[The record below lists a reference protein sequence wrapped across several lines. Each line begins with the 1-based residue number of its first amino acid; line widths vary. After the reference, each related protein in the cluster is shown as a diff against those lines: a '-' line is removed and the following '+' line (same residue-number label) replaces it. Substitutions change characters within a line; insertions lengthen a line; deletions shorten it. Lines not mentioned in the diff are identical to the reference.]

1 MRNSGANTSRPLRPR
16 AARLAPDNPSS
27 ENTVIGTLHAAVSS
41 ASQAILRSDTA
52 LASHWKNICAAFIA
66 SGITT
71 PFADWLTQVFGNQHN
86 LLTLVRAAFATQ
98 WRHIEESCSREE
110 VGRRRSAANR
120 LGLDEVW
127 LLYLWFGASVQSQR
141 CWKELPPGSAISAR
155 QLFVELRRIREQ
167 QPRGKHYLEKSFGPR
182 EFEIACG
189 ALTARGTNQQPDT
202 RGEQGKSDVPQ
213 QGQVQEQRPVEK
225 PQQVEKSQQVEKP
238 QQVEK
243 SQQVEKP
250 QQVEKHAQAEEYRR
264 VTELYRLVYERR
276 QVEEQQ
282 RVKEQRLKERADE
295 QKKQQVDKQKEQQ
308 AGEQETS
315 KTGRR
320 QSQLQHDDSGFFD
333 GTSDNES
340 DKQQPEDDSELS
352 GDTDTVDMGTRASS
366 AAAKGKTSPNE
377 PSTIEPDPK
386 SQDIIKRISAAR
398 SKLDAAQDDC
408 AAKKSEWEEVA
419 QSETSAML
427 TYKKD
432 IDARVSS
439 IMRGDVQDF
448 DREEES
454 GEDDEDEDAR
464 GLGELE
470 QDLKAAA
477 SRKRKASRQIESLT
491 AKSQRLHESKETML
505 AQFESALEGHLER
518 IKQEEETIVGPGEDR

>member
-1 MRNSGANTSRPLRPR
+1 MELPAVTH
-16 AARLAPDNPSS
+16 NPSS

-243 SQQVEKP
+243 
-250 QQVEKHAQAEEYRR
+250 HAQAEEYRR
-264 VTELYRLVYERR
+264 VTELYRLV
-276 QVEEQQ
+276 
-282 RVKEQRLKERADE
+282 
-295 QKKQQVDKQKEQQ
+295 
-308 AGEQETS
+308 
-315 KTGRR
+315 
-320 QSQLQHDDSGFFD
+320 
-333 GTSDNES
+333 
-340 DKQQPEDDSELS
+340 DKQQHGDDSELS

-366 AAAKGKTSPNE
+366 AAAKGTTSPQE

-386 SQDIIKRISAAR
+386 SRDIAKKISAAR
-398 SKLDAAQDDC
+398 SKLDAVQDDC

-427 TYKKD
+427 IYKKD

-454 GEDDEDEDAR
+454 GEDNEDEDAK

-491 AKSQRLHESKETML
+491 AKSQRLHESRDTML
-505 AQFESALEGHLER
+505 AQFEKALEGHLER
-518 IKQEEETIVGPGEDR
+518 MKQEEETIVGPGEDR